1 MRTSGVCRR
10 CGERYYDATTLEK
23 MEAVVRLK
31 KAAKRRVVVP
41 IRDFA
46 EAAA

>member
-1 MRTSGVCRR
+1 
-10 CGERYYDATTLEK
+10 LEK

-31 KAAKRRVVVP
+31 KAPKRKVVVP